1 MSHPAP
7 RTTLPSQAERAQSAI
22 RVQECSLLSPLALG
36 TCAARAPTYF
46 RLPTTYFVPPNTDY
60 LLPTKQEWSSF
71 LGEEAAE
78 EGAAAVSSQLLTL
91 MSQPFT

>member
-22 RVQECSLLSPLALG
+22 RV
-36 TCAARAPTYF
+36 
-46 RLPTTYFVPPNTDY
+46 
-60 LLPTKQEWSSF
+60 QEWSSF

-91 MSQPFT
+91 MSQP